1 MNIEVLLSCMH
12 QKYASI
18 IKDSNLDDIPT
29 LVINQCDIK
38 EQRWAPQTP
47 NLRWLDTPT
56 RGLSVSR
63 NLGILNSKAD
73 ICIVADD
80 DEIFEDNLLHNIKQ
94 GYEKYPQADLIIF
107 TVGNRPDK
115 FGKIARKLRK
125 IELLKVISVRI
136 TFRLKSI
143 KSKNILF
150 DPLLG
155 SGTGSTGGEEN
166 KFVLDCYKQ
175 GLKIYYVPLRIATV
189 RPMKNSR
196 WFSGYNKQFFYNRG
210 KTTRYIYGFWFAGIY
225 AIYFLIFK
233 HHIYSQTISIFQAGK
248 SLFAGIW
255 MNELKHYD

>member
-12 QKYASI
+12 QQYASI
-18 IKDSNLDDIPT
+18 VKDSNLDNIPT
-29 LVINQCDIK
+29 LVINQCNITQ
-38 EQRWAPQTP
+38 ERWKSPMP

-56 RGLSVSR
+56 RGLSISR

-73 ICIVADD
+73 ICVIADD
-80 DEIFEDNLLHNIKQ
+80 DEIFEDNLLKNVKQ
-94 GYEKYPQADLIIF
+94 GYEEYPQADIIIF

-115 FGKIARKLRK
+115 FGAIARKLRK

-143 KSKNILF
+143 KSKNIFF
-150 DPLLG
+150 DPRLG
-155 SGTGSTGGEEN
+155 SGTDSTGGEEN

-189 RPMKNSR
+189 RPVKNSR
-196 WFSGYNKQFFYNRG
+196 WFFGYNKQFFYNRG
-210 KTTRYIYGFWFAGIY
+210 KTTRYVYGFWFACLY

-233 HHIYSQTISIFQAGK
+233 HHIYRQTISLRQATRAIFT
-248 SLFAGIW
+248 GIW
-255 MNELKHYD
+255 KNELKHYD